1 MIKIQKIE
9 KKNVS
14 SFAVNCNFSKV
25 KFVGFPAYYKYISG
39 NIIQIINSKI
49 KELTL
54 GGKLISLK
62 YSISNDDIDDIK
74 IIADGDI
81 TLDNTQEYFNMDNGI
96 RECRLDIR
104 YYKAFPPETL
114 NATLNVEVYMYDDAE
129 EYVQNLSGQ
138 LEIDDNAVPR
148 PKEIYHDFGI
158 SDAYVKLDSS
168 AKNQGFKS
176 NSEDLYA
183 VILQDRLYA
192 VMRIKRIREIV
203 NDKLEKVTFTDNSDA
218 LYSGKIVADIYAD
231 GAESAYMSGF
241 NKGILNGRKMCDKIT
256 YSNRINNSLLKTR
269 IRFEEAKGIFFE
281 ELDMREYVSLI
292 CEIYDSTVSIDNAA
306 LRFMAR

>member
-192 VMRIKRIREIV
+192 VMGIKRIREIV

-231 GAESAYMSGF
+231 
-241 NKGILNGRKMCDKIT
+241 
-256 YSNRINNSLLKTR
+256 RICIYER
-269 IRFEEAKGIFFE
+269 I
-281 ELDMREYVSLI
+281 
-292 CEIYDSTVSIDNAA
+292 
-306 LRFMAR
+306 